1 MIGLIKYMFSVMYIA
16 EYLSFIFTTPLN
28 LELDALFIQIKCQD
42 KIITK
47 AKCKL
52 PHTSTNF
59 EHHVNIGIVLIQKLI
74 IICKTKQSS

>member
-1 MIGLIKYMFSVMYIA
+1 MLSVMYIA

-59 EHHVNIGIVLIQKLI
+59 ELGRDYQDVRDDHGAVG
-74 IICKTKQSS
+74 CG